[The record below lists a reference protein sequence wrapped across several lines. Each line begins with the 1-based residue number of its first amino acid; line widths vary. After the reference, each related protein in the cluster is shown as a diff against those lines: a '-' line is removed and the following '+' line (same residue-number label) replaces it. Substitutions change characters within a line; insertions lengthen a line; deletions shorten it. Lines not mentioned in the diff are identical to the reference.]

1 MTHHIT
7 NIFALLISFL
17 FGLYIVWVMKKG
29 RQNLLRLDIEDQR
42 DGRRYKRRKRSRI
55 NSRKDTIYH

>member
-1 MTHHIT
+1 MTHHIS

-29 RQNLLRLDIEDQR
+29 RQNLLRLNLEEQR
-42 DGRRYKRRKRSRI
+42 ERRRYKGRKRSRL